1 MRGGKAFEYPD
12 YRRMLGARV
21 AAIVAWQIL
30 GVAVAWHL
38 VERTGRALDLGLA
51 GLMQFLPAAG
61 LALFAGHTA
70 DRYDRRTI
78 LRLTYLAY
86 AALALLLYAYT
97 RSGRKEVWPIYVAL
111 LLIGTTRAF
120 NQPAGA
126 ALAPEL
132 VPREV
137 FSNAVAWNSSFWQ
150 LSAIAGPAIGG
161 MLTAVL
167 GDRVYVVS
175 SVLCLVAFAAT
186 SRIETV
192 PTLMREGPAT
202 AETVL
207 AGVRYIWSKKLVLGS
222 ISLDLFAVL
231 LGGAV
236 ALLPLYAKDF
246 EGGAQSLGILRAAPG
261 AGAAITAMVIA
272 YRPLRRHAG
281 AWMFACVAIFGLA
294 TIGFARVHDIKLAL
308 ALLFVAGAADMVSV
322 VIRQTLLQRATPPE
336 MRGRVSAV
344 NSVFVGASNELGEFE
359 SGVTAEWLGHRVA
372 TLVGGI
378 GTCAVVVLW
387 VALFPDLRQVDD
399 LDAER

>member
-1 MRGGKAFEYPD
+1 
-12 YRRMLGARV
+12 MLGARV

-161 MLTAVL
+161 TLTAVL

-175 SVLCLVAFAAT
+175 SLLCLVAFALT

-207 AGVRYIWSKKLVLGS
+207 AGVRYIWSKKLILGS

-261 AGAAITAMVIA
+261 AGAAITATVIA

-294 TIGFARVHDIKLAL
+294 TIGFARAHDIRLAL

-359 SGVTAEWLGHRVA
+359 SGVTAEWLGHRLA

-387 VALFPDLRQVDD
+387 VALFPDLRRVDD
-399 LDAER
+399 LDADR

>member
-1 MRGGKAFEYPD
+1 
-12 YRRMLGARV
+12 MLGARV

-111 LLIGTTRAF
+111 LMIGTTRAF

-161 MLTAVL
+161 TLTAVL

-175 SVLCLVAFAAT
+175 SLLCLVAFALT

-207 AGVRYIWSKKLVLGS
+207 AGVRYIWSKKLILGS

-261 AGAAITAMVIA
+261 AGAAITATVIA

-294 TIGFARVHDIKLAL
+294 TIGFARAHDIRLAL

-359 SGVTAEWLGHRVA
+359 SGVTAEWLGHRLA

-387 VALFPDLRQVDD
+387 VALFPDLRRVDD
-399 LDAER
+399 LDADR

>member
-1 MRGGKAFEYPD
+1 
-12 YRRMLGARV
+12 MLIARI
-21 AAIVAWQIL
+21 AAMVAWQIL

-51 GLMQFLPAAG
+51 GLAQFIPAFG

-78 LRLTYLAY
+78 LRVTYLAY
-86 AALALLLYAYT
+86 ALLALVLYAYA
-97 RSGRKEVWPIYVAL
+97 RSGRREIWPIYGVL

-120 NQPAGA
+120 NQPAGS

-132 VPREV
+132 VPPEA
-137 FSNAVAWNSSFWQ
+137 FTNAVAWNSSFWQ
-150 LSAIAGPAIGG
+150 LSSIAGPAVGG
-161 MLTAVL
+161 FATAWL
-167 GDRVYVVS
+167 HERVYLVS
-175 SVLCLVAFAAT
+175 SVLCVFAFVMT
-186 SRIETV
+186 SFIETK
-192 PTLMREGPAT
+192 PTLMRDGRVT
-202 AETVL
+202 VETVL
-207 AGVRYIWSKKLVLGS
+207 AGVRYIWSRKLVLGS

-246 EGGAQSLGILRAAPG
+246 EGGARAFGLLRAAPG
-261 AGAAITAMVIA
+261 IGAAITAAVIA
-272 YRPLRRHAG
+272 YWPLRRHAG
-281 AWMFACVAIFGLA
+281 ALMFACVFIFGLA
-294 TIGFARVHDIKLAL
+294 TMGFAKTRDIEVAVV
-308 ALLFVAGAADMVSV
+308 LLFVAGAADMVSV

-359 SGVTAEWLGHRVA
+359 SGVTAEWLGYRLA

-378 GTCAVVVLW
+378 GTCAVVVIW
-387 VALFPDLRQVDD
+387 MALFPELRKVDD
-399 LDAER
+399 LDAQR